1 MKITYPSLFLF
12 HKPYRVLS
20 QFTDPEGRA
29 TLATYIQAP
38 GIYPAG
44 RLDYE
49 SEGLLLLTDDGALQQ
64 RLSDPRFEHPKTYYA
79 QVEGEITPA
88 ALQTLLNGVVLR
100 VSPSH
105 NRQTKLEQIFRAQ
118 HAAPLL
124 HLPPEVLPRPV
135 RAYHPTP
142 WLQITLTEGK
152 KHIVRRLLAA
162 VGLPVLR
169 LVRWQVG
176 ALTLS
181 GLLPGEARPAA
192 SDGSKT

>member
-1 MKITYPSLFLF
+1 MLLLL

-20 QFTDPEGRA
+20 QFTDPQGRA
-29 TLATYIQAP
+29 TLAQYIQTP
-38 GIYPAG
+38 GLYPAG
-44 RLDYE
+44 RLDFE
-49 SEGLLLLTDDGALQQ
+49 SEGLLLLTDDGALQN
-64 RLSDPRFEHPKTYYA
+64 RLSDPRFEHPKIYYA
-79 QVEGEITPA
+79 QVEGEITA
-88 ALQTLLNGVVLR
+88 SALQNLYNGISLR

-105 NRQTKLEQIFRAQ
+105 NRQKKVEQTFRVQ
-118 HAAPLL
+118 QAAPILL
-124 HLPPEVLPRPV
+124 LPRQILPRPV
-135 RAYHPTP
+135 RSYHPTP

-181 GLLPGEARPAA
+181 GLLPGESRPVTEAEIRQL
-192 SDGSKT
+192 

>member
-1 MKITYPSLFLF
+1 MLLLF

-20 QFTDPEGRA
+20 QFTDPQGRA
-29 TLATYIQAP
+29 TLAAYIQTP
-38 GIYPAG
+38 GLYPAG

-79 QVEGEITPA
+79 QVEGDITAA
-88 ALQTLLNGVVLR
+88 ALKNLLNGVALR

-105 NRQTKLEQIFRAQ
+105 NRSIKSEQIFRAQ
-118 HAAPLL
+118 HIVPLPQ
-124 HLPPEVLPRPV
+124 LPPEILPRPV

-169 LVRWQVG
+169 LVRWQMG
-176 ALTLS
+176 SFTLS
-181 GLLPGEARPAA
+181 GLLPGEARSAA
-192 SDGSKT
+192 REGSKT